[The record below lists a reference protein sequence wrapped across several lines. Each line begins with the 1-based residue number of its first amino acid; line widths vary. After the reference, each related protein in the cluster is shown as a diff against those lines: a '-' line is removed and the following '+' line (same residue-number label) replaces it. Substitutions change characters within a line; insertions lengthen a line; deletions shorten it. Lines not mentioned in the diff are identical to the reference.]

1 MRQRYN
7 RERYEPP
14 EEPGRSLGQRVG
26 RFVLLVGAIFAIT
39 AGVVVTQRLSDDA
52 LALLLGLA
60 CGVLVMIP
68 TAGIGLLLWRRES
81 ARQQRY
87 ARSEPT
93 GSPPVIVVTPSAL
106 PGYGAQRPA
115 LGQSGPGEY
124 GDGAWTMAPRRER
137 NFTIVG
143 GEES

>member
-1 MRQRYN
+1 
-7 RERYEPP
+7 
-14 EEPGRSLGQRVG
+14 VG

-81 ARQQRY
+81 ARQQRPP
-87 ARSEPT
+87 RPETT

-115 LGQSGPGEY
+115 LGQSGQGEHS
-124 GDGAWTMAPRRER
+124 DGAWTMAPRRER

-143 GEES
+143 GEK

>member
-1 MRQRYN
+1 MRRRYN
-7 RERYEPP
+7 PDMFEPP
-14 EEPGRSLGQRVG
+14 EEQGPSLEQRVG
-26 RFVLLVGAIFAIT
+26 RFVALVAVIFAIT

-87 ARSEPT
+87 ARPEYS

-115 LGQSGPGEY
+115 LGQSGQREY

-143 GEES
+143 GEE